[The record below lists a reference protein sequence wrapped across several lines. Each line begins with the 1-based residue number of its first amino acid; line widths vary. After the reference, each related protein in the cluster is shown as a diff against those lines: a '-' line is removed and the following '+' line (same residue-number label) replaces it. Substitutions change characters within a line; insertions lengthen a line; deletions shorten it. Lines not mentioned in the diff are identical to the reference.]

1 MDMHLCKSE
10 ELSCF
15 LGKYPEIIIG
25 IRSGS
30 IIIKQPHVWP
40 ETARV
45 AIMLQELNRPDRG
58 KNWKPDTGQVCA
70 KVGILIS
77 EDLAPAGRMT
87 AQKSWIRD
95 ILRLEKTWIRDFE

>member
-45 AIMLQELNRPDRG
+45 AIMRLELNRPDRG
-58 KNWKPDTGQVCA
+58 KN
-70 KVGILIS
+70 
-77 EDLAPAGRMT
+77 
-87 AQKSWIRD
+87 
-95 ILRLEKTWIRDFE
+95 